1 MGLQVKFRIENP
13 MASRCFGYEQELG
26 GDVTQTNLTTLGMK
40 TIDVCSRSV
49 QRKSGALKLTY
60 LTLHRKSV
68 LGLAARFLAALI
80 VMHGLAAPRA
90 SAQSDPG
97 RVAKVLDRDIRPLS
111 DTILEMREYL
121 IRKAPQLPSPSTA
134 IEWDVA
140 AKGLRQRLL
149 SDIVYHGWPKAWIN
163 APLHVDELPGA
174 SNGNGY
180 RMRKVVIEVL
190 PGLKEPAV
198 VYEPIALHG
207 RVPAILNLNGHGS
220 ADGKAAEFKQ
230 KRCINQARNG
240 ILSLNLEWIGFGELS
255 AKENA
260 HWSYGGY
267 LDLAGANTVGL
278 FYLAM
283 RKGLDYLAQDSRVDI
298 HRIGVTG
305 LSGGGWQTVFLSSL
319 DDRIRAAVPVAGFAS
334 FVSRVER
341 IEDIGD
347 IEQNPTDVL
356 TIADYPV
363 LLALRS
369 PRPTLLIYNVN
380 DDCCYRAPLVKPYIF
395 DRVKSFFQLYN
406 AEDQLQWHDNL
417 YPGDHNYQAENRIH
431 SYTFFANA
439 FALPPVFK
447 ESSADSEVRTPE
459 ELAVGVPKDNL
470 TVLGVAKRLAAMVI
484 RDPVP
489 ADTSSRVQWASK
501 KRAELRRTVRYAAVA
516 VDHAWA
522 LENDTEKGIDSRWY
536 RVRFNDGLSVAAAR
550 VKSTSS
556 TVENIAIVLNDA
568 GSRGASAV
576 VSDYVNRGRETLAA
590 DLLFTE
596 NRERSSRELRRF
608 GQLFAS
614 VGDRPVGIEAAQLLA
629 VAQWLRKEHPGAPIT
644 LDCTGVRSEVIA
656 SVAAAIVPGLFS
668 ELVIRN
674 GIRSLAELFAGEID
688 YQDAPDLFC
697 LDLFKNF
704 DLEQLGALAGS
715 TSFRWMLTEIVRK

>member
-1 MGLQVKFRIENP
+1 MGLQVNVRAESP
-13 MASRCFGYEQELG
+13 MASRRFGYEEELG
-26 GDVTQTNLTTLGMK
+26 EDVKQTNLVIPEMK
-40 TIDVCSRSV
+40 TIEVCSRSV
-49 QRKSGALKLTY
+49 QRKGDILKLTHP
-60 LTLHRKSV
+60 TLYRNSV
-68 LGLAARFLAALI
+68 LVLATRFLAVFI
-80 VMHGLAAPRA
+80 VIHGLAAPRA
-90 SAQSDPG
+90 AAQSEPAQV
-97 RVAKVLDRDIRPLS
+97 RKVLDRDIRPLS
-111 DTILEMREYL
+111 ETILEMREYL
-121 IRKAPQLPSPSTA
+121 IRKAPKLPSTSTA
-134 IEWDVA
+134 AEWDVA
-140 AKGLRQRLL
+140 AKDLRQRLL

-163 APLHVDELPGA
+163 APLHVEELPDVI
-174 SNGNGY
+174 SGNGY
-180 RMRKVVIEVL
+180 RMRKITIEVL

-198 VYEPIALHG
+198 VYEPIAIHG
-207 RVPAILNLNGHGS
+207 GIPAILNLNGHGS

-267 LDLAGANTVGL
+267 LDLAGVNAVGL

-283 RKGLDYLAQDSRVDI
+283 RKGLDYLAQDPRVDI
-298 HRIGVTG
+298 RRIGVTG
-305 LSGGGWQTVFLSSL
+305 LSGGGWQTIFLGSL
-319 DDRIRAAVPVAGFAS
+319 DERIWAAAPVAGFAS

-347 IEQNPTDVL
+347 IEQNPTDML

-363 LLALRS
+363 LVALRS

-380 DDCCYRAPLVKPYIF
+380 DDCCYRAPLVRPYIF
-395 DRVKSFFQLYN
+395 DRVKSFFHLYK

-417 YPGDHNYQAENRIH
+417 DPGDHNYQAENRIH

-439 FALPPVFK
+439 FALPPVSK
-447 ESSADSEVRTPE
+447 ESSADSELRTPE
-459 ELAVGVPKDNL
+459 DLAVGVPKDNL
-470 TVLGVAKRLAAMVI
+470 TVLGLAKRLAAMVI
-484 RDPVP
+484 RDPAP
-489 ADTSSRVQWASK
+489 TDAPSRVQWASK
-501 KRAELRRTVRYAAVA
+501 ERAELRRTVRFMPVD

-522 LENDTEKGIDSRWY
+522 IDNSRERGIDSRWY
-536 RVRFNDGLSVAAAR
+536 RVRLNDGLSVAAAR
-550 VKSTSS
+550 VKSLPSA
-556 TVENIAIVLNDA
+556 VENIAIVLNDA
-568 GSRGASAV
+568 GTRGASAV
-576 VSDYVNRGRETLAA
+576 VSDYVNRGREAVAA

-596 NRERSSRELRRF
+596 NRERPNRELRRF

-644 LDCTGVRSEVIA
+644 LDCTGVRSEIIA
-656 SVAAAIVPGLFS
+656 SVAAAIAPGLFS
-668 ELVIRN
+668 ELLIRN
-674 GIRSLAELFAGEID
+674 GIRSLAELFDGEID

-715 TSFRWMLTEIVRK
+715 TSFRWMRTEIVGK